1 MSKKDDIHI
10 NNNYNNSIINT
21 NTSTNNTETKTTIPP
36 SKFYDFKKA
45 VGLEN
50 YSDGSFI
57 LYFFLIVFIIQK
69 TNDIVTIINNVIIL
83 PKQVI
88 DTYHYITKEDL
99 IIQDRIDDLMNQLLG
114 VLDADRIT
122 IAKIHNGTFDHTNS
136 HQMKLSMIYE
146 VVSNDTKSNKKEI
159 QNIPLNSIKKEIELG
174 STVSYKKFDETDL
187 EYTINSYID
196 KVDITTKYYKLLA
209 VNKDIYGILEIH
221 LINKPSEDF
230 LCNKSLTKRVYKISN
245 ELEDCLQSILLKRT
259 WIQKTFSKIFKF
271 NPLYR

>member
-1 MSKKDDIHI
+1 MSKKDDIPI
-10 NNNYNNSIINT
+10 NNIITT
-21 NTSTNNTETKTTIPP
+21 NTNNTNKTEIKSNVPP

-69 TNDIVTIINNVIIL
+69 TKDIVTIINDIIIL

-114 VLDADRIT
+114 ILDADRIS
-122 IAKIHNGTFDHTNS
+122 ISKIHNGTFDHTNS

-146 VVSNDTKSNKKEI
+146 VVSNGTKSNKKEI
-159 QNIPLNSIKKEIELG
+159 QNIPLKSIKKEIELG
-174 STVSYKKFDETDL
+174 STVSYKKFDEIDL
-187 EYTINSYID
+187 EYTVNSYID
-196 KVDITTKYYKLLA
+196 KVDSTTKYYKLLA
-209 VNKDIYGILEIH
+209 INKDIYGILEIH
-221 LINKPSEDF
+221 LINKSSEDF

-271 NPLYR
+271 NPLFR

>member
-10 NNNYNNSIINT
+10 NNNYNSIINT
-21 NTSTNNTETKTTIPP
+21 NTNTNNTETKSTIPP

-69 TNDIVTIINNVIIL
+69 TKDIVTIINNVIIL

-146 VVSNDTKSNKKEI
+146 VLSDGTKSNKKEI
-159 QNIPLNSIKKEIELG
+159 QNIPLKSIKKEIELG
-174 STVSYKKFDETDL
+174 STVSYKKIDEIDS
-187 EYTINSYID
+187 EYTVNSYID
-196 KVDITTKYYKLLA
+196 KVDSTTKYYKLLA
-209 VNKDIYGILEIH
+209 INKDIYGILEIH
-221 LINKPSEDF
+221 LINKSSEDF